1 MQILVKNR
9 KKIITSNYN
18 TQATLQPFFSI
29 YLHLT
34 HITFLYNILNKLN
47 LKFNDM
53 KHFPDQ
59 FKATVSISITK
70 IIIFQ
75 SRGSEKLFSLGQ
87 KIDLPHKKNEV

>member
-1 MQILVKNR
+1 MNR
-9 KKIITSNYN
+9 TGLKKSKPFSHVNLLCPGCSW
-18 TQATLQPFFSI
+18 TLG
-29 YLHLT
+29 
-34 HITFLYNILNKLN
+34 ILNELN

-59 FKATVSISITK
+59 FKATVSISIAK

-75 SRGSEKLFSLGQ
+75 SRGSEKLFPLGQ